1 MTLRFISIALSLA
14 LAALSAG
21 HALAADAPASAPT
34 PATAASKAL
43 ASKESAARR
52 QEIQAKRK
60 AATKIKK
67 VDINS
72 ASKEDLM
79 KLPGIGEAEA
89 AKIVAGRPYGSKSW
103 LLTHKVL
110 PEDKY
115 SGISQLVAANNAAK
129 RIQKK

>member
-1 MTLRFISIALSLA
+1 MRFISIALSLA
-14 LAALSAG
+14 LAASSAG
-21 HALAADAPASAPT
+21 PALAADAPASAPT
-34 PATAASKAL
+34 PAAAASKAL

-52 QEIQAKRK
+52 QETQAKRK
-60 AATKIKK
+60 AAAKIKK

-72 ASKEDLM
+72 ASKDELM
-79 KLPGIGEAEA
+79 KLPGIGDAEA

-110 PEDKY
+110 SEEKY

-129 RIQKK
+129 RMQKK